1 MNHNLMG
8 YEEHGFEMAI
18 NQFADMTTEEF
29 SQRLGLRPISVDDNL
44 ETIPYT
50 PKNAAPDAVDWRKDG
65 AVTAVKD

>member
-1 MNHNLMG
+1 MG

-29 SQRLGLRPISVDDNL
+29 SQRLGLRPISVDENL

-65 AVTAVKD
+65 AVTPVKD